1 MKRLNEFLLGE
12 HVTTFVV
19 LMKKETRA
27 KKNGDP
33 YLALEL
39 SDATGHVAAVMWD
52 NLESVTAEAGQ
63 IVKIA
68 GVVEEYQG
76 QRQVRI
82 DRMRPAREDD
92 EVDLTKLVPAAKEDR
107 GVMWE
112 RFQKLIES
120 VAQPSL
126 LALLRRMF
134 ADEQFVRLFCAVPAG
149 KKWHHGYLG
158 GLLEH
163 TLNVAVI
170 CDRLAKLYPQVDR
183 DLLVAAALLHDLGKV
198 HSYTPGPVFEFT
210 DAGRLLGHIVI
221 GAQLVAEKLAQFPE
235 FPGELAMK
243 LQHLILS
250 HQGTLEQASPVVP
263 MIPEGFLLYFADE
276 IDSKLNALER
286 IAQKDRPAG
295 NKWSEYVNLLDRYL
309 YLGEQRQP

>member
-1 MKRLNEFLLGE
+1 MKQLNELLLGE

-19 LMKKETRA
+19 LRRKETRT

-39 SDATGHVAAVMWD
+39 SDATSHVAAVMWD
-52 NLESVTAEAGQ
+52 NLESMTAEAGQ

-82 DRMRPAREDD
+82 DKMRPARDD
-92 EVDLTKLVPAAKEDR
+92 DKIDLTRLVPSAREDR

-126 LALLRRMF
+126 LALLRRVF
-134 ADEQFVRLFCAVPAG
+134 TDEKITRLFCLVPAG

-163 TLNVAVI
+163 TLNVATI
-170 CDRLAKLYPQVDR
+170 CDRLAKIYPQVDR
-183 DLLVAAALLHDLGKV
+183 DLLVTAALLHDVGKV
-198 HSYTPGPVFEFT
+198 LTYTPGPVFEYT
-210 DAGRLLGHIVI
+210 DAGRLLGHIVM
-221 GAQLVAEKLAQFPE
+221 GVQLVGEKLAELSAFPA
-235 FPGELAMK
+235 ELAMK

-250 HQGTLEQASPVVP
+250 HQGTLAQASPVVP

-276 IDSKLNALER
+276 IDSKLNAIER
-286 IAQKDRPAG
+286 IAQKERPAG
-295 NKWSEYVNLLDRYL
+295 SKWSEYVNLLERYL
-309 YLGEQRQP
+309 YLGEPSHS